1 MEESSAVISVRRRIE
16 QLLNGKFEYETA
28 KLEMV
33 PERLELTA
41 KPGQTVSGSFRLSS
55 ASGYKV
61 RGFIYTSSAR
71 MIFEPVEFQGVTNE
85 IRYQIDVNGMERG
98 AVEEGIFT
106 ICTELGEYT
115 LPYTVSVTDSGT
127 AQREQTPADLEGLA
141 GLARTDFQKAYRVF
155 ISDEFGRNLRSS
167 DHRLSGLYDALMQSS
182 VSYESLE
189 SFLVG
194 TGIKEPVRITF
205 DDTPVSLAD
214 IGEPVQERIRFNRSG
229 WGFSK
234 LQISCDADFIC
245 LDRNVVTTDEFA
257 GSTYELNY
265 VLDPRRMHAGNNY
278 GRIQIDTGS
287 GVKAVEITVRKAG
300 GSSEVQQ
307 RLIRRRMQKKLEELY
322 IAFRLKKT
330 DVDAWVQRSQTA
342 ISNYRSAG
350 GRDPFAE
357 LFQVQLYY
365 ADEKHQKAIR
375 LLNEL
380 KDSRSRLGTVEQYGF
395 YLYLTTFF
403 CQETEYVDQ
412 IEAEIEEMFAK
423 HPSSWVLQWILMY
436 LKESLLNDPAAK
448 YEAVRKQFEYGCRSR
463 IMYLEA
469 FQILKQNPLLLRRPG
484 DFEIQ
489 LLRFGAGE
497 QVLTAEIMR
506 QVSGLAMHDGQY
518 QEKLFRILA
527 AGYEADPAEEMVRAI
542 CSYLMKG
549 DKKGPEY
556 FPWYEKGVECGL
568 RITGLYEYYMESME
582 CTDFEKLPQ
591 IIRMYFTYDSSLDYR
606 KRAAVYRSILEQKEH
621 APQTWRS
628 HRAAM
633 QKFAQEQLET
643 GHFSEDLA
651 VLYRELLRKDALN
664 RVTLEK
670 LVQFLFTYQVKC
682 QEARMKYVIVH
693 SPYLMQEQI
702 VPFADGTAQIQIY
715 EEDSWILVEDQ
726 DGGRFP
732 AFLYCNVERLLE
744 DERLL
749 AWCMEGQPE
758 MPGLLLHLCCE
769 SLKETETEERIV
781 PCLRAA
787 SENDALTEEF
797 RDAIRAKLLAYYL
810 SHPLDETLSGFLK
823 EISCLDYVRV
833 DKASLVTLLAEEG
846 MCEEAFELLDRYGA
860 EGIPLIRL
868 VRICSRMVLA
878 YEFGEN
884 RMLLALCHY
893 CFASGKY
900 DDKLLRYLLLYYEGP
915 VQDMI
920 QIWQAGMD
928 FELDTMLLEEKI
940 MMMLLFTRSGTEGT
954 EPVFESYRKKMGR
967 KKLCRAY
974 VNLKAYEYFIK
985 GMPVGRAVF
994 AYIER
999 EYGRFFQQGR
1009 LQEQEDVCR
1018 LALMQYY
1025 ANAPELSEKQKR
1037 FVTQLL
1043 EEYNEKGMR
1052 FAFWQKFDPKLLAPY
1067 QMDGRVFAEY
1077 VGNPNSKVT
1086 IYYKK
1091 RGVSVR
1097 TSGIKELTDETEQ
1110 LLPAEP
1116 DQSGDERTMELP
1128 YNKEVVKNCFEGI
1141 FVREF
1146 TLFSGEELEC
1156 YLEESIR
1163 KETKR
1168 SGVRILKAEE
1178 SKDTGTTQY
1187 DLLNRMTKAEAL
1199 DNKEALKEELET
1211 FLLQEYLAKELFT
1224 LV

>member
-28 KLEMV
+28 KLKIV
-33 PERLELTA
+33 PEKLELA
-41 KPGQTVSGSFRLSS
+41 VKQGQTVSGSFCLSS
-55 ASGYKV
+55 SSGNKV
-61 RGFIYTSSAR
+61 RGFIYSSSAR
-71 MIFEPVEFQGVTNE
+71 MVFEPIEFQGVTNE
-85 IRYQIDVNGMERG
+85 IRYQMDVNGMEQG
-98 AVEEGIFT
+98 AREEGIFT

-127 AQREQTPADLEGLA
+127 GEKAQASMDLQGLA
-141 GLARTDFQKAYRVF
+141 ELARTDFQKAYRVF
-155 ISDEFGRNLRSS
+155 ISDEFGRYLRNI
-167 DHRLSGLYDALMQSS
+167 DHRLSGLYDALMKTS

-194 TGIKEPVRITF
+194 TGAKEPVKIVF
-205 DDTPVSLAD
+205 DDAPVSSAD
-214 IGEPVQERIRFNRSG
+214 LREPVQEKIRFTRNG
-229 WGFSK
+229 WGFGK
-234 LQISCDADFIC
+234 LQISSDADFIR

-265 VLDPRRMHAGNNY
+265 ILDPGRMHAGNNY
-278 GRIQIDTGS
+278 GRIRIDMGFEVRT
-287 GVKAVEITVRKAG
+287 VEVTARKAE
-300 GSSEVQQ
+300 GSSDVQQ
-307 RLIRRRMQKKLEELY
+307 RLICRRMQKKLEELY
-322 IAFRLKKT
+322 IAFRLKKI
-330 DVDAWVQRSQTA
+330 DVDTWVQRSQTA

-350 GRDPFAE
+350 GKDPFAE

-365 ADEKHQKAIR
+365 ADNKHQKAIR

-380 KDSRSRLGTVEQYGF
+380 RDSRSRLVTVEQYGF

-403 CQETEYVDQ
+403 RQETEYVDQ

-448 YEAVRKQFEYGCRSR
+448 YEAVRDQFEYGCRSR

-469 FQILKQNPLLLRRPG
+469 FQILKQDPLLLRKPG
-484 DFEIQ
+484 DFELQ
-489 LLRFGAGE
+489 LLRFGAKE
-497 QVLTAEIMR
+497 HVLTAEIMR
-506 QVSGLAMHDGQY
+506 QVSGLAMHDGEY
-518 QEKLFRILA
+518 QEKLFRILT
-527 AGYEADPAEEMVRAI
+527 AGYEADPAVEMVRAI

-549 DKKGPEY
+549 NKKGAEY
-556 FPWYEKGVECGL
+556 FSWYEKGVECGL

-582 CTDFEKLPQ
+582 CIDFEKLPQ

-606 KRAAVYRSILEQKEH
+606 KRAAIYRNILEQKEN

-633 QKFAQEQLET
+633 QKFAQEQLEA

-664 RVTLEK
+664 RTTLEK
-670 LVQFLFTYQVKC
+670 LAQFLFTYQVKC
-682 QEARMKYVIVH
+682 PESRMKYAIVH
-693 SPYLMQEQI
+693 SPYLTQEQI

-726 DGGRFP
+726 EGSRFP
-732 AFLYCNVERLLE
+732 ALLCCEMERLMEEERLLT
-744 DERLL
+744 
-749 AWCMEGQPE
+749 WCLEGQPE
-758 MPGLLLHLCCE
+758 IPGLLMHLCCE
-769 SLKETETEERIV
+769 SLKAAETEERMV

-787 SENDALTEEF
+787 SKCDYLTEEF
-797 RDAIRAKLLAYYL
+797 RDATRAKLLSYYL
-810 SHPLDETLSGFLK
+810 SHALDETLPGFLK
-823 EISCLDYVRV
+823 EISFLDYVKV

-884 RMLLALCHY
+884 RMLLSLCHY

-915 VQDMI
+915 IQDMI

-940 MMMLLFTRSGTEGT
+940 MMMLLFTRTRTEGT
-954 EPVFESYRKKMGR
+954 EPIFESYRKKMGR

-974 VNLKAYEYFIK
+974 VNLKAYEYFVK

-1025 ANAPELSEKQKR
+1025 ANAPELSEKQER
-1037 FVTQLL
+1037 FVRQLL
-1043 EEYNEKGMR
+1043 EEYDAKGMR
-1052 FAFWQKFDPKLLAPY
+1052 FAFWQKFEPKLLAPY

-1077 VGNPNSKVT
+1077 VGNPRSKVT

-1091 RGVSVR
+1091 KGVSAHR
-1097 TSGIKELTDETEQ
+1097 PETGELPDESGQI
-1110 LLPAEP
+1110 LPADP
-1116 DQSGDERTMELP
+1116 GDERNRELP

-1163 KETKR
+1163 GETKR
-1168 SGVRILKAEE
+1168 SGLRVLKAEE
-1178 SKDTGTTQY
+1178 SKAAGTTQY

-1199 DNKEALKEELET
+1199 GDREALKEELET

-1224 LV
+1224 LI